1 MYFLDYQKH
10 PMLLAL
16 ILAILIALWDYV
28 MLTFFSQYVELIF
41 DVDIFNL
48 PQQFP
53 EHLAGAPHPHMPP
66 PNPYS
71 PSKLF
76 TFTQIIANLLL
87 AFTLYIA
94 NFYIYGKLKISTNKQ
109 IVLSIVFTLV
119 ATAIFCTLSIYLDIY
134 LRSTNGDM
142 LGGPRMMEVID
153 SSIMRDT
160 IVAIIVI
167 FSTLLMYYIKKQEIA
182 RLENEALIAENMRSR
197 FNALTAKLDPHFL
210 FNSLN
215 TLKSLIKSNPEK
227 AQEYTQQLSDIFRYT
242 INHKDIITL
251 REEVEFSKV
260 YGDMMLMRYEN
271 SLNIIYNV
279 EAKYFDY
286 KILPFCIQTLIE
298 NAVKH
303 NTITTKR
310 PLNIEIYSDDDEH
323 MIIKNRKSPK
333 KIQEVGNG
341 LGLKNLNDRY
351 KYQFKREI
359 EIFNLEEEFIVKVPI
374 IK

>member
-1 MYFLDYQKH
+1 MYFLNYQKH

-16 ILAILIALWDYV
+16 ILAILIALFNYV
-28 MLTFFSQYVELIF
+28 MLAFFSHYVELIF

-48 PQQFP
+48 PQQIP
-53 EHLAGAPHPHMPP
+53 EHLDGAPNPHMPP
-66 PNPYS
+66 PNPHS

-76 TFTQIIANLLL
+76 TLTQIITNLLL

-94 NFYIYGKLKISTNKQ
+94 NFHIYGKLKISTNKQ
-109 IVLSIVFTLV
+109 IVLSIVFTIV
-119 ATAIFCTLSIYLDIY
+119 ATTIFCTLSIYLDIY
-134 LRSTNGDM
+134 LRSKDGHM
-142 LGGPRMMEVID
+142 LGGPRMMEVIN

-160 IVAIIVI
+160 IVAITVV

-251 REEVEFSKV
+251 REEVEFSKA

-286 KILPFCIQTLIE
+286 KILPF
-298 NAVKH
+298 
-303 NTITTKR
+303 
-310 PLNIEIYSDDDEH
+310 
-323 MIIKNRKSPK
+323 
-333 KIQEVGNG
+333 
-341 LGLKNLNDRY
+341 
-351 KYQFKREI
+351 
-359 EIFNLEEEFIVKVPI
+359 
-374 IK
+374 